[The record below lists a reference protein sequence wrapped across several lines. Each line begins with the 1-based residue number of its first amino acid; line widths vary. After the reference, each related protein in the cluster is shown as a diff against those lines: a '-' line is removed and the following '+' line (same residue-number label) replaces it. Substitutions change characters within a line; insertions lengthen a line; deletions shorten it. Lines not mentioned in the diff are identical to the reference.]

1 MAGSIE
7 IFNAAVNEGLI
18 LTKFNLCCPD
28 CDGPY
33 YLSNYD
39 DFRAFYEV
47 YINAQV
53 LGNDVGDLCCL
64 SIFADTR
71 DILRF
76 LEEYGPDFPDLQH
89 IPTSYGDAYT
99 QCGSTSDFMFYINQ
113 LTILLGNINPGESF
127 IQFYV
132 ERFGIVEINTIGGH
146 SGLKFI
152 YEFLSSTGLSQS
164 EMQDMFLII
173 MGNPKER
180 ETAKG
185 LLIRCVNDDILISHG
200 ESYYVFLEN
209 YYGSNLY
216 LCLQTQRNRQGTVT
230 TYTYSNILPE
240 PTLVNG
246 QPFYVIN
253 YNEGGVVGKYYV
265 FWSTANSRWEVWSG
279 FNTTTNVGTGTFHSS
294 LSNPS
299 LDLLLTAVNWD
310 DEASIDQGVV
320 LDSSLKVECIGE
332 CQFRNL
338 SARPAPPV
346 ARKINK

>member
-7 IFNAAVNEGLI
+7 IFNDAINGGLI

-33 YLSNYD
+33 SLSNYQ
-39 DFRAFYEV
+39 DFEIFYEN
-47 YINAQV
+47 YTLAQDN
-53 LGNDVGDLCCL
+53 GNDVGDLCCL
-64 SIFADTR
+64 SIFVNTEDM
-71 DILRF
+71 LKF
-76 LEEYGPDFPDLQH
+76 LETYGPDFPDLQH

-113 LTILLGNINPGESF
+113 LSLLLGDISPGTNF
-127 IQFYV
+127 IQSYV
-132 ERFGIVEINTIGGH
+132 EEFGIVEINTIGGH

-152 YEFLSSTGLSQS
+152 YEVLSSTGLSQS
-164 EMQDMFLII
+164 EMQDLFLKI
-173 MGNPKER
+173 MGVPKIPES
-180 ETAKG
+180 AKG
-185 LLIRCVNDDILISHG
+185 LLIRCINDDILMSHADN
-200 ESYYVFLEN
+200 YYGFLEN
-209 YYGSNLY
+209 YFGSNLY

-299 LDLLLTAVNWD
+299 LDLYLTAVNWD

-320 LDSSLKVECIGE
+320 LDSSLKVECIGR
-332 CQFRNL
+332 CNFRNL
-338 SARPAPPV
+338 
-346 ARKINK
+346 IE